1 MEARDLFRAT
11 DFDPILGHISGI
23 RIPHFNQI
31 LAISPVCRSKKAI
44 FLGGYLDPRNSDIIE
59 FRMLEDL
66 SNLHELFI

>member
-11 DFDPILGHISGI
+11 DFDPILGHIGGI

-31 LAISPVCRSKKAI
+31 LVIRPVFKAN
-44 FLGGYLDPRNSDIIE
+44 FLGGYLDSRNSDIIE

-66 SNLHELFI
+66 SNLNELFI